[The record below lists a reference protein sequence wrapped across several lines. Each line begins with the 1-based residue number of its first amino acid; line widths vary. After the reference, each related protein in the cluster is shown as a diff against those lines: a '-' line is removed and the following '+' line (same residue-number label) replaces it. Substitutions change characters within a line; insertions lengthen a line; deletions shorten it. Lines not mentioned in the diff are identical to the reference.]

1 MEGRDD
7 VVKPKLIVLAL
18 ILGVATWYGLRGFP
32 NNQGM
37 VGAIFAFTVTLW
49 ATEAL
54 PLTMSALLGSAALIL
69 VGGLDEKK
77 VFASFGDPLLPLF
90 IGSFILGK
98 AMEETGLSERFAW
111 QILRT
116 KGATKSGSAL
126 LLALAVIGIAISLFV
141 SNTATTAMLLPIGLS
156 LLRTLGR
163 EQRGSAYAVAV
174 MLMLTWGSSVA
185 VGVPVGTPPNLIG
198 IGLIQEATGQ
208 RISFGQW
215 MVFAMPITIVMGLA
229 SWLVLSYP
237 TRRDHPK
244 MEATSKLAQ
253 EKFRD
258 LGPLRPSERGVLIV
272 FAVALVLWMLPDL
285 MGMMASLGAGP
296 KSWDDVGKR
305 LTPAVT
311 ALIVAALLLILPAAD
326 THSKR
331 VMTWKQAASIDW
343 SVIIL
348 FGGGIALGQAMF
360 SSGLAKTLGEYA
372 ALATGANSLWSIT
385 ALSIAGGIILSELA
399 SNTAAANVMVPIAI
413 GLAQAQ
419 HVSVIPPAL
428 GAAIGASFGFM
439 LPVSTAPN
447 AIVYSSG
454 LIRQSQMMRYGI
466 AIDFIGFFA
475 TFGLLRWI
483 LPLMGL
489 AG

>member
-7 VVKPKLIVLAL
+7 VVKPKFLVLAL
-18 ILGVATWYGLRGFP
+18 ILGAAAWFALKDLPTG
-32 NNQGM
+32 QGM

-54 PLTMSALLGSAALIL
+54 PLTMTALLGSAALIL

-77 VFASFGDPLLPLF
+77 VFSSFGDPLLPLF

-111 QILRT
+111 QILKS
-116 KGATKSGSAL
+116 KGATRSGSAL
-126 LLALAVIGIAISLFV
+126 LFALAIIGIAISLFV

-156 LLRTLGR
+156 LLKTLGR
-163 EQRGSAYAVAV
+163 QGRGSPYAVAV

-198 IGLIQEATGQ
+198 IGMIQEATGQ

-215 MVFAMPITIVMGLA
+215 MVFAMPITAVMALA
-229 SWLVLSYP
+229 SWAVLSYP
-237 TRRDHPK
+237 TRHDHPK
-244 MEATSKLAQ
+244 MEATSALA
-253 EKFRD
+253 KDRFRE
-258 LGPLRPSERGVLIV
+258 LGPLRPSERGVMAV

-285 MGMMASLGAGP
+285 MGMAANLGYGP
-296 KSWDDVGKR
+296 KSWEDVGKR

-311 ALIVAALLLILPAAD
+311 ALVVAGLLLIIPAAD
-326 THSKR
+326 TDSKR
-331 VMTWKQAASIDW
+331 VLTWRQAASIDW

-372 ALATGANSLWSIT
+372 ASATGANSLWSIT
-385 ALSIAGGIILSELA
+385 ALSIAGAIILSELA

-419 HVSVIPPAL
+419 QVSPIPPAL

-454 LIRQSQMMRYGI
+454 LIEQSQMMKYGI
-466 AIDFIGFFA
+466 IIDIIGFAA
-475 TFGLLRWI
+475 TFGLLRLI
-483 LPLMGL
+483 LPMMGL